1 MPADLGH
8 LAPFAANLTNL
19 LADHGHHPVAG
30 RHDGYTLNTSWDGSA
45 LVLTYWCEP
54 KDGHEQLVGAHIH
67 RRGSALKECIEII
80 RNAGHQVTRHP
91 TVQTPGRAP
100 VESGIIF
107 PAPEPEPEP
116 EPVDP
121 SLCPCDPA
129 EICERAARLAVAAAD
144 LTRGVTAASARLLD
158 ALSEAAIEPVDHA
171 PWGPEGAAALL
182 DHTYGI
188 LASLA
193 PLPDESAVRDL
204 ECRGCEAPACR
215 AANGLARSALRKAAH
230 LAAVRS
236 VSLAA
241 TRTVLDR
248 AYIALTPGDR
258 WHSTLRSASDE
269 LNRTYFTAAAAL
281 RAPAGEI
288 HGRYRR
294 SARRRTGLPVNLRR
308 GGVRRWFVQ
317 WGRAIWY

>member
-1 MPADLGH
+1 MLADLGH
-8 LAPFAANLTNL
+8 LAPLAATLANLLN
-19 LADHGHHPVAG
+19 DHGHHPVAG
-30 RHDGYTLNTSWDGSA
+30 PHDGYTLSASRDGNA

-67 RRGSALKECIEII
+67 RRRSALKECIEII
-80 RNAGHQVTRHP
+80 RNAGHQATRHP
-91 TVQTPGRAP
+91 TVQNPGRAP
-100 VESGIIF
+100 VESAIIF

-116 EPVDP
+116 VDP
-121 SLCPCDPA
+121 SFCPCDPA

-144 LTRGVTAASARLLD
+144 LTHGVTAASARLLD
-158 ALSEAAIEPVDHA
+158 ALNEAALEPVDHA

-182 DHTYGI
+182 DHSYGI

-193 PLPDESAVRDL
+193 TPPDESAVRAL

-215 AANGLARSALRKAAH
+215 ASNGLGQVALTKAAH

-236 VSLAA
+236 TSLAA

-258 WHSTLRSASDE
+258 WHSTLRNTSDE
-269 LNRTYFTAAAAL
+269 LNRIYLTAAAAL

-294 SARRRTGLPVNLRR
+294 SARRRTRLPVNLHR

-317 WGRAIWY
+317 WGQAVWY